1 MGVSA
6 FIFVF
11 SNWKA
16 CFIGLRSG
24 DSLGK
29 FFALK
34 NSCVAYSKG
43 HLEHISVTLV
53 VSEYFRAWD
62 EDFESSFCYSLLT
75 SLISWPSASQ
85 SKDTVQNKHVWKFCL
100 HLLPFHQWS
109 QIQIGSSISFS
120 SLNSIIS
127 SPSSFILWSFKAE
140 IENDISCQFSYCLFH
155 FVKKCVG
162 STVWVWI
169 AHRVVWGGLIDAT
182 RKVKATFKITL
193 DENEH
198 TVIWLPC
205 QRFTNLGPDHYL
217 RGRPDA
223 LSPSYASLICVTVC
237 GFLKSTC
244 GENLMPLFWIM
255 SKVNIR

>member
-1 MGVSA
+1 MA
-6 FIFVF
+6 
-11 SNWKA
+11 
-16 CFIGLRSG
+16 
-24 DSLGK
+24 
-29 FFALK
+29 
-34 NSCVAYSKG
+34 
-43 HLEHISVTLV
+43 
-53 VSEYFRAWD
+53 
-62 EDFESSFCYSLLT
+62 
-75 SLISWPSASQ
+75 SASQ

-155 FVKKCVG
+155 IVKKCVG
-162 STVWVWI
+162 STVVLCGSGYR
-169 AHRVVWGGLIDAT
+169 AHRVVWGGLVDAT
-182 RKVKATFKITL
+182 RKVKTTFKITL
-193 DENEH
+193 DQNAH

-205 QRFTNLGPDHYL
+205 QRFTNLGADHYL

-244 GENLMPLFWIM
+244 GEILMPLFRVM
-255 SKVNIR
+255 SKESTYVEQSQKLFDSLINM